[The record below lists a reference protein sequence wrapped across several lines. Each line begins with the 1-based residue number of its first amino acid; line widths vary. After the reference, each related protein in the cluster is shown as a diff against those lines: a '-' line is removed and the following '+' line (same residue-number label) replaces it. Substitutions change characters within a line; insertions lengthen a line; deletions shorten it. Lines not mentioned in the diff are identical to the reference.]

1 MLEEWKKIEYGEG
14 RYEISNLGRV
24 RSIYLTKPPKILNT
38 KVSKNNGYEMISFT
52 FLGIS
57 KTFTIH
63 SLVAR
68 AFIRDYDGNEEVVN
82 HIDGNKLNN
91 HISNL
96 EIIDRKGNLKHAM
109 STELQKTNHKIV
121 YQGVEYLSKTQMRRA
136 LHMGERV
143 QNRLIE
149 NGEAVLLTNYTTP
162 KNAKNHSVQ
171 YQGEVYESKNELRRA
186 HNIGEKLLNKM
197 IADGTVV
204 VLQTQGVVATPYA
217 HLNRGALLHRRTEIT

>member
-1 MLEEWKKIEYGEG
+1 MEEIWKQLHFYANG
-14 RYEISNLGRV
+14 RYEVSNMGRV
-24 RSIYLTKPPKILNT
+24 RTIYTTIPPKVLRT
-38 KVSKNNGYEMISFT
+38 RVCKSNGYDTINFT
-52 FLGIS
+52 FEGKK

-63 SLVAR
+63 SLVAKL
-68 AFIRDYDGNEEVVN
+68 FIRDYDGNNEVVN

-91 HISNL
+91 HINNL

-149 NGEAVLLTNYTTP
+149 NGEAVLLTNYTTS
-162 KNAKNHSVQ
+162 KNSKTHRVL
-171 YQGEVYESKNELRRA
+171 YQDKVYESKISLRKE
-186 HNIGEKLLNKM
+186 HNISERKLNKL
-197 IADGTVV
+197 ISEGTIK
-204 VLQTQGVVATPYA
+204 VL
-217 HLNRGALLHRRTEIT
+217 

>member
-1 MLEEWKKIEYGEG
+1 MEEIWKKIGFG
-14 RYEISNLGRV
+14 NNYEVSNIGRV
-24 RSIYLTKPPKILNT
+24 RVASVYSPYIMKTKHCK
-38 KVSKNNGYEMISFT
+38 SNGYEMINLSFENKQ
-52 FLGIS
+52 
-57 KTFTIH
+57 KTFPIH

-96 EIIDRKGNLKHAM
+96 EIIDRKGNVKHAM

-162 KNAKNHSVQ
+162 KNSKTHRVL
-171 YQGEVYESKNELRRA
+171 YQDKVYESKISLRKE
-186 HNIGEKLLNKM
+186 HNISERKLNKL
-197 IADGTVV
+197 ISEGTIK
-204 VLQTQGVVATPYA
+204 VL
-217 HLNRGALLHRRTEIT
+217 

>member
-63 SLVAR
+63 SLVAKV
-68 AFIRDYDGNEEVVN
+68 FIRDYDGKKEVVN

-136 LHMGERV
+136 LHIGERV

-149 NGEAVLLTNYTTP
+149 NGEAILLTSKEVS
-162 KNAKNHSVQ
+162 KNSKTHRVL
-171 YQGEVYESKNELRRA
+171 YQDKVYESKISLRKE
-186 HNIGEKLLNKM
+186 HNISERKLNKL
-197 IADGTVV
+197 ISEGTIK
-204 VLQTQGVVATPYA
+204 VL
-217 HLNRGALLHRRTEIT
+217 

>member
-1 MLEEWKKIEYGEG
+1 MEEIWKQLHFYANG
-14 RYEISNLGRV
+14 RYEVSNMGRV
-24 RSIYLTKPPKILNT
+24 RTIYTTIPPKVLRT
-38 KVSKNNGYEMISFT
+38 RVCKSNGYDTINFT
-52 FLGIS
+52 FEGKK

-63 SLVAR
+63 SLVAKL
-68 AFIRDYDGNEEVVN
+68 FIRDYDGNNEVVN

-91 HISNL
+91 HINNL

-149 NGEAVLLTNYTTP
+149 NGEAVLLTNYTTS
-162 KNAKNHSVQ
+162 KNSKTHRVL
-171 YQGEVYESKNELRRA
+171 YQDKVYESKISLRKE
-186 HNIGEKLLNKM
+186 HNISERKLNKL
-197 IADGTVV
+197 ISEGTIKI
-204 VLQTQGVVATPYA
+204 L
-217 HLNRGALLHRRTEIT
+217 